1 MLLCL
6 SPGDYSRSAVAVAD
20 QSCHKL
26 TFVYKPRCL
35 EEVFGNGAEPRHD
48 ERVQDSRFAIRLA
61 VFWTATCSWCNY
73 SGSDS
78 AAVDRPRP
86 RQAR

>member
-35 EEVFGNGAEPRHD
+35 EEVFGKRCRAE
-48 ERVQDSRFAIRLA
+48 
-61 VFWTATCSWCNY
+61 T
-73 SGSDS
+73 
-78 AAVDRPRP
+78 
-86 RQAR
+86 